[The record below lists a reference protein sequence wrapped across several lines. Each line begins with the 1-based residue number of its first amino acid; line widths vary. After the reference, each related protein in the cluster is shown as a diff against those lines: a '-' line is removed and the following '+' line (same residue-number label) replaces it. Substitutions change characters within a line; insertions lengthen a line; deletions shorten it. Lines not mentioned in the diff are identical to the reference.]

1 LPNLWERSWWDTR
14 ARDLS
19 VRALSFLVLLAVT
32 SLLAPTA
39 ADADLWG
46 HLTFGR
52 DITRDRWVHTTDSYS
67 FTSDRPWINHEWA
80 AEVLMWTFYAVGGA
94 TGLIALK
101 LIVACCVGV
110 VVLAVWRRHTL
121 TAPWRDALLFTTALG
136 LWPQFATI
144 RPQIFSLLL
153 LGVLLVILERFR
165 EGHQKW
171 SLAIPLVFVVWVNV
185 HGGWIIGAAVFTIFV
200 ACSVFDAE
208 FDRYRRL
215 LLIAA
220 ALASAIGTLV
230 NPYGVRMLAFLFETV
245 GPDRAD
251 IVEWQPLL
259 RVPATALVLWCVPTA
274 LAAAAVWRNRRTIPI
289 SSLLITLV
297 LGVGTFR
304 VVRLLG
310 FYALTVGMLLA
321 PYVRSAATEQKTRPA
336 HAPIWYAAAVS
347 VLIVSLAL
355 VLFARRIGM
364 QATWLPEADAAVF
377 VRTHALTGRML
388 TWFDYGEYAIWHFSP
403 RLRVSMDGRR
413 ETVYSDDMRALHWR
427 IYRNEPSAL
436 HDLARLDPEYV
447 WLPVDFPIVAR
458 LKAGGW
464 RQIFKGSRSVLL
476 GREGV
481 DSILGLTV
489 ESETRYFPGP

>member
-1 LPNLWERSWWDTR
+1 
-14 ARDLS
+14 
-19 VRALSFLVLLAVT
+19 
-32 SLLAPTA
+32 
-39 ADADLWG
+39 
-46 HLTFGR
+46 
-52 DITRDRWVHTTDSYS
+52 
-67 FTSDRPWINHEWA
+67 
-80 AEVLMWTFYAVGGA
+80 M
-94 TGLIALK
+94 
-101 LIVACCVGV
+101 
-110 VVLAVWRRHTL
+110 
-121 TAPWRDALLFTTALG
+121 
-136 LWPQFATI
+136 
-144 RPQIFSLLL
+144 
-153 LGVLLVILERFR
+153 LLVILERFR

-185 HGGWIIGAAVFTIFV
+185 HGGWIIGAAVFTIFL

-208 FDRYRRL
+208 FGRDRRL

-336 HAPIWYAAAVS
+336 HAPIGYAAAVS

-436 HDLARLDPEYV
+436 NDVARLDPEYV
-447 WLPVDFPIVAR
+447 
-458 LKAGGW
+458 
-464 RQIFKGSRSVLL
+464 
-476 GREGV
+476 
-481 DSILGLTV
+481 
-489 ESETRYFPGP
+489 